1 MVKGLSHIGN
11 KRGVIGTKTFRT
23 HHSLSGKDNDWLIYE
38 VQEEELDNACELA
51 ERAFHHYRKTS
62 KEVRA
67 QFLRTI
73 ESNLRQNA
81 VELIK
86 MYCAESSLS
95 EARAKVELNR
105 TCTQLLQFA
114 AYLESNRFPYVLEHE
129 GSNKLRKTL
138 LPIGPIAV
146 FGSSNFPF
154 AYSTIGG
161 DSASALAAG
170 CTVVV
175 KAHPLHA
182 GTGEL
187 VANCVIEALKSCDL
201 PEGTFSNL
209 NVQHHTLGARLV
221 QHEKIKGVG
230 FTGSLRGG
238 KALCDLASQRP
249 IPIPFFAEM
258 GSLNP
263 VCIHPSALHTEAE
276 ISVWAERYA
285 DSIGEASGQ
294 FCTKPGILFGVQ
306 ANLGD
311 SSWTNFCQALKSKLL
326 AREAQPMVH
335 PSLFDAFQKHCE
347 EFENLTGIQALF
359 DDGNSTAA
367 QVKPRLFQTT
377 ADQFLRSK
385 EMQQEL
391 FGPAALLVSCSSH
404 SEMIACVENLEG
416 QLTASLIYAENQSP
430 SKEVE
435 VLLDS
440 LSQKAGRI
448 ILNGVPTGVEVCEAM
463 QHGGPF
469 PATTDSR
476 FTAVGI
482 QSVQRWLRPVVYQS

>member
-1 MVKGLSHIGN
+1 MVKGLSHIGSEL
-11 KRGVIGTKTFRT
+11 GEVGAKTFRT

-38 VQEEELDNACELA
+38 VQEDELDSACVLA

-62 KEVRA
+62 KELRA

-73 ESNLRQNA
+73 ESNLHQNA

-86 MYCAESSLS
+86 IYCAESSLS

-187 VANCVIEALKSCDL
+187 VANCVIEAVKSCAL

-209 NVQHHTLGARLV
+209 NIQQHALGARLV

-238 KALCDLASQRP
+238 RVLFDLASQRP
-249 IPIPFFAEM
+249 TPIPFFAEM

-263 VCIHPSALHTEAE
+263 VCFHPSALRSDAD

-285 DSIGEASGQ
+285 NSVGEASGQ
-294 FCTKPGILFGVQ
+294 FCTKPGILFGIQ
-306 ANLGD
+306 GD
-311 SSWTNFCQALKSKLL
+311 SSNPYWTNFIKELKNRL
-326 AREAQPMVH
+326 ANRDAQPMVH
-335 PSLFDAFQKHCE
+335 PSLFHSFQKHCE
-347 EFENLTGIQALF
+347 EFESLTGIQALL
-359 DDGNSTAA
+359 DNRNSTAA

-377 ADQFLRSK
+377 AGQFLRSK

-404 SEMIACVENLEG
+404 SEMIDCVENLEG
-416 QLTASLIYAENQSP
+416 QLTASLIYSDDQSQ
-430 SKEVE
+430 SQEVE
-435 VLLDS
+435 VLVDS